1 MDAYK
6 TQRFSL
12 SVCDVY
18 KRMVDQE
25 LAGPKSPAI
34 PANLVDLGLEIQK
47 LPLASRPGLLWSLQ
61 PRTLPQCAGLFCLC
75 HDVGP

>member
-1 MDAYK
+1 MKSDHAVDAYR

-18 KRMVDQE
+18 RRMVDQE

-34 PANLVDLGLEIQK
+34 PANLID
-47 LPLASRPGLLWSLQ
+47 
-61 PRTLPQCAGLFCLC
+61 
-75 HDVGP
+75 